1 MNLDNLL
8 FGKIN
13 IPIIDKSAAVAAIL
27 PLIDNHKFWDPYRAI
42 NMIPLMTKTGEPGL
56 AKASNRFEGDFTWTE
71 YAPEIIKQYFEN
83 TVFPWLG
90 QRSRLMILITEPGE
104 SNAEHIDCKL
114 HEIGTR
120 QHKFRI
126 VLQGRVDTLYF
137 KTTRGNIFVPEV
149 DGAFLM
155 DGSWVH
161 GMTNSTDEI
170 KITLAL
176 GSPWKGLDNYNS
188 DVTML
193 LDKQDFV
200 MPADLTPYMEKPGGA
215 TY

>member
-1 MNLDNLL
+1 
-8 FGKIN
+8 
-13 IPIIDKSAAVAAIL
+13 
-27 PLIDNHKFWDPYRAI
+27 
-42 NMIPLMTKTGEPGL
+42 MIPLMTKTGTPGL
-56 AKASNRFEGDFTWTE
+56 ENISNRFQGDFVWVD
-71 YAPEIIKQYFEN
+71 YAPKIIVDYFEQI
-83 TVFPWLG
+83 VFPWLG
-90 QRSRLMILITEPGE
+90 QRSRLMILITHPGE
-104 SNAEHIDCKL
+104 SNAEHIDCKI

-137 KTTRGNIFVPEV
+137 KTTKGDVYVPEV

-161 GMTNSTDEI
+161 GMTNSTDQI

-176 GSPWKGLDNYNS
+176 GSPWRGLDNYND

-193 LDKQDFV
+193 LDKQHYT
-200 MPADLTPYMEKPGGA
+200 MPEDLTPYIEKPGGA
-215 TY
+215 TYV